1 MLNCILTSIN
11 SADKFSYV
19 QAEQY
24 DEFTDFLNEFGAKLE
39 TISDIAE
46 LTPALMEAIYVK
58 WAEQHKCHINFVE
71 VLSLY
76 MDNKLKITRASQASF
91 DGIHIILFH

>member
-11 SADKFSYV
+11 SADNFSYV

-24 DEFTDFLNEFGAKLE
+24 DEFMDFLYEVGAKLE

-58 WAEQHKCHINFVE
+58 WAEQHKCRIDFVE
-71 VLSLY
+71 LLNLY